1 MKKWLPIGSVMIAA
15 MFLLSACGG
24 GDSMTIGAQTYT
36 ETKIVAYM
44 YKDLIED
51 QTDISAKV
59 KPDLNTSQVLVDG
72 MKKDDFQ
79 LGTQYTGT
87 ALEAYFSIDHPD
99 DRDAVFQEAK
109 EKFADKPYNFKWLK
123 PLGWENSYGF
133 AVRQDYADKHD
144 IDSYSDLKKV
154 ASDAT
159 LGVDTSWMER
169 KNDGYKAFTKKY
181 GFEFNKTKP
190 MEIGL
195 VYDAVKSKD
204 VDVVL
209 AYTSDPRINSFDLK
223 ILDDDKNFFP
233 PYDAAPV
240 FTKDFLDD
248 HPDAGDAIKPLVG
261 KLDVDTIRDLSG
273 KVDNDK
279 KDPKDVAKNYLKDQG
294 LLK

>member
-1 MKKWLPIGSVMIAA
+1 MKKWLPMGSVLITA

-24 GDSMTIGAQTYT
+24 GDSMTISATTYT
-36 ETKIVAYM
+36 ENKIVGYM

-51 QTDISAKV
+51 QTDISAEV
-59 KPDLNTSQVLVDG
+59 KPDIETSQIVVDG
-72 MKKDDFQ
+72 MKNDDFQ
-79 LGTQYTGT
+79 LSTQYTGT
-87 ALEAYFSIDHPD
+87 ALEAYFSIDNPE

-109 EKFADKPYNFKWLK
+109 EKFAGDDFNFEWLD

-133 AVRQDYADKHD
+133 AVREDYADEHD
-144 IDSYSDLKKV
+144 LDTYSDLKKV
-154 ASDAT
+154 ADDAE

-169 KNDGYKAFTKKY
+169 KSDGYKAFTKEY
-181 GFEFNKTKP
+181 GFEFAKTKP

-195 VYDAVKSKD
+195 VYDAVKNKD

-223 ILDDDKNFFP
+223 LLEDDKNFFP

-240 FTKDFLDD
+240 FRKDFLDD
-248 HPDAGDAIKPLVG
+248 HPEAGKAIKPLIG

-273 KVDNDK
+273 KVDEDK
-279 KDPKDVAKNYLKDQG
+279 KDPKDVAKKYLKDQG